1 LKIGLSLLGW
11 IHLVLGSLGLVP
23 GVLVCGAILLWD
35 DPARRDLINIFGPIF
50 GFLSVAYFIPSF
62 VGGLGLLRGRPWARA
77 VIWIESALLAF
88 AIPIGTVLAGLSIWV
103 LLSHRDETASYG
115 SRIHAVERWLA
126 SKRELFLAAL
136 AAIGTLG
143 AMIGL
148 GYLFRDQIEDLHPPM
163 ALVGPVIF
171 VVTVAIVALI
181 GGVNA
186 WGGGFAAWSP
196 ERLLL
201 RRRARREQAERAAE
215 HKARL
220 ARLAA
225 DPVRAK
231 YVEWM
236 ERGDYWSDEQI
247 AYDLHRETTVT
258 CQHLAPVEGAMR
270 EAGLMVKWQQPGFVD
285 ADCLIDEAVLKQT
298 MPLAE
303 SVSYR
308 EIESGGRAYEDP
320 PFGMLQC
327 AACNSSIRVRSKQ
340 DSQPG
345 ARVFPAPTGSGATE
359 R

>member
-11 IHLVLGSLGLVP
+11 IHLVLGLLGLVP
-23 GVLVCGAILLWD
+23 GVLLCGAILLSD
-35 DPARRDLINIFGPIF
+35 DPAYRDLITIFAPVF

-77 VIWIESALLAF
+77 VIWVESALLVF
-88 AIPIGTVLAGLSIWV
+88 AIPIGTVLAGLSMWV
-103 LLSHRDETASYG
+103 LLSHRDQAESYG

-148 GYLFRDQIEDLHPPM
+148 GYLFRDQIEDLNPPM
-163 ALVGPVIF
+163 KLVGPVIF

-186 WGGGFAAWSP
+186 WGGGIAAWSP

-201 RRRARREQAERAAE
+201 RRRMQREQAERVAE

-220 ARLAA
+220 VRLLA

-231 YVEWM
+231 YVERM

-247 AYDLHRETTVT
+247 AYDLDRAARAT

-270 EAGLMVKWQQPGFVD
+270 EVGLMVKWQQPGFID
-285 ADCLIDEAVLKQT
+285 AECLIDEAALKRT
-298 MPLAE
+298 GLLAK

-327 AACNSSIRVRSKQ
+327 AACNASIRVRSEQ
-340 DSQPG
+340 EARPG
-345 ARVFPAPTGSGATE
+345 IRVFPAPTVSDATE